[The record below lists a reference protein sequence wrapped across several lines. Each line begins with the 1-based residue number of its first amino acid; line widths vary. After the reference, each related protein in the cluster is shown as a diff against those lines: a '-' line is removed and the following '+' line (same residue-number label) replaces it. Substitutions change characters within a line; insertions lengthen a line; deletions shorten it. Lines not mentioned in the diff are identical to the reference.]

1 MFKNKIE
8 LKQKS
13 KDRLRKRIRRKIH
26 GTADRPRVLVRKSN
40 RYVYVLAVDDE
51 KGSILT
57 AGSTL
62 EKDFRDKNK
71 NTKNTEASRKL
82 GETMAARLKKKK
94 ITRVVFDRGTSPYH
108 GRVKS
113 LAEAMRKG
121 GLTF

>member
-1 MFKNKIE
+1 MFKDKVE
-8 LKQKS
+8 LKQKAR
-13 KDRLRKRIRRKIH
+13 DRLRKRIRQKIR
-26 GTADRPRVLVRKSN
+26 GTADLPRVFVRKSN
-40 RYVYVLAVDDE
+40 RYIYVLAVDDE
-51 KGSILT
+51 NGTILA

-62 EKDFRDKNK
+62 EKDFREKNK

-82 GETMAARLKKKK
+82 GETVAARLKKKK